1 MKFLP
6 SYYEALKR
14 EVSEL
19 TDQLVPVL
27 SDDERRWI
35 AEWISVGE
43 YGLAVI
49 AMLENLRSTA
59 DRVGP
64 QATARV
70 REVALRIG
78 LEDEV
83 REYLPPD

>member
-49 AMLENLRSTA
+49 
-59 DRVGP
+59 G
-64 QATARV
+64 
-70 REVALRIG
+70 IG